1 MRKNRDILFNVEFL
15 LDYSKGIEK
24 SFFSDFPEQSI
35 IRLIEGLLIGMLE
48 IKSPVTT
55 EINFKLKK
63 FNKFFINQDTV
74 EIIDKHF
81 KFTI

>member
-1 MRKNRDILFNVEFL
+1 MKISREMLLNIEFL

-35 IRLIEGLLIGMLE
+35 IRLIEGLLIGTLE

-81 KFTI
+81 KFTV